1 MFLRNI
7 PSGGIL
13 DSIGLGNWRYE
24 RLNNGGNTPQ
34 ARPNKKFL
42 KLGGAAVLASLILL
56 VVFQPW
62 PENLSMQ
69 SIASH
74 ESSQDAFYPTDIR
87 SNNLHLLIPASNK
100 NIGLCKTIF
109 SAATLDYPTPR
120 IINWAKEFN
129 DPKMSNGGSHLG
141 KIKGVLDF
149 LRSLGPEYDN
159 DLALMVDGLDVWF
172 QLRPETLIERYHTIN
187 DRANH
192 RIRQRMGAA
201 PTQIN
206 GIEISQRII
215 LSSQKRCWP
224 GDREDP
230 QCYAIPE
237 STLPKH
243 VYGPETDQL
252 DVDPAN
258 PHNYVR
264 QKYLNSGFIMGPIK
278 DLRDMFEKAFIYVK
292 FSPGGSDQGV
302 FAKLFGEQEYT
313 REALRAE
320 HMAEF
325 VPTGDLRDEIANPG
339 HELHRPNTEDGDRF
353 EFGMGLDYFSE
364 LGQPTVFCEEDL
376 AWLRYDS
383 TPTELEQIAKAAG
396 FAGETP
402 MVSSLPDDV
411 LNAAAP
417 FANLNSGE
425 DQELS
430 NKTWT
435 QIPLFTNLWT
445 GVTPVTVHH
454 NAHRDGL
461 KNRIRTMW
469 NETFYFP
476 HLRTI
481 LSDKAHSSRTA
492 VAIFDGPQGREEWW
506 SPIDRRGGV
515 EIETGQWPGDFMKW
529 DEICGDQETAD
540 EIFRDGK
547 KPWKNAA

>member
-1 MFLRNI
+1 MSLRNN

-13 DSIGLGNWRYE
+13 DYIGLSNWRYE
-24 RLNNGGNTPQ
+24 RLNNGGNSQQ
-34 ARPNKKFL
+34 ARPKKKFL
-42 KLGGAAVLASLILL
+42 KLGGVTVLASLVLL
-56 VVFQPW
+56 IMFQPW
-62 PENLSMQ
+62 PENFTMQ
-69 SIASH
+69 STTH
-74 ESSQDAFYPTDIR
+74 ESSKEPFPPTEIR
-87 SNNLHLLIPASNK
+87 SNNLHLLIPASSK

-109 SAATLDYPTPR
+109 SAAALDYPTPR
-120 IINWAKEFN
+120 IINWDKEFK
-129 DPKMSNGGSHLG
+129 DSKMSSGGSHLG
-141 KIKGVLDF
+141 KIKGVFDF
-149 LRSLGPEYDN
+149 LQSLGPEFDN

-172 QLRPETLIERYHTIN
+172 QLRPETLIERYHKIN
-187 DRANH
+187 ERANR

-201 PTQIN
+201 PTHVN

-215 LSSQKRCWP
+215 LSSQKKCWP
-224 GDREDP
+224 SEREDP
-230 QCYAIPE
+230 ECYAVPE
-237 STLPKH
+237 STLPTH
-243 VYGPETDQL
+243 VYGQETDQL

-258 PHNYVR
+258 PYNYVR

-278 DLRDMFEKAFIYVK
+278 DLRDMFEKAIVYIK
-292 FSPGGSDQGV
+292 FSPSGSDQRV

-325 VPTGDLRDEIANPG
+325 VPGGDLRDEIANPD
-339 HELHRPNTEDGDRF
+339 HKLHRPNTEDGDRF

-396 FAGETP
+396 FAGESP
-402 MVSSLPDDV
+402 KVSSLPYDV
-411 LNAAAP
+411 LHAPAP
-417 FANLNSGE
+417 FAGLNSGDGE
-425 DQELS
+425 NFF
-430 NKTWT
+430 NKSWT
-435 QIPLFTNLWT
+435 QVPLFTNLWT

-481 LSDKAHSSRTA
+481 LSDKAHSPRRA
-492 VAIFDGPQGREEWW
+492 VAIFDGPHVREEWW
-506 SPIDRRGGV
+506 SPVTRRGGV
-515 EIETGQWPGDFMKW
+515 EIETGKWPGDFIKW

-540 EIFRDGK
+540 QIFRDGK
-547 KPWKNAA
+547 QPWKNPE